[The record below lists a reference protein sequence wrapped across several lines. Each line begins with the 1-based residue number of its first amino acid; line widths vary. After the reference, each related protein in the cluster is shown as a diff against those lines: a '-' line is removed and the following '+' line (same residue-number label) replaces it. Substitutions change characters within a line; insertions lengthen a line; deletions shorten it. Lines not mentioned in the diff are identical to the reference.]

1 MNAWVWGALI
11 VGGAVVLASVYV
23 AVLLRGVENER
34 VISSAISAMVAAKK
48 STDTAPQR
56 ALLRSITDTLLAQE
70 RAAARVEAAIWE
82 SALPGQPVLEL
93 EELVK
98 ELLALPEPHLMVVDF
113 LAEHGGGSG
122 ESAVFDAFAADL
134 VSSATQQVYADLA
147 DGDDVGQAYL
157 HKLLAIALSGRIDPV
172 ARAAFDLSDPPP
184 GQQRMPRI
192 EDANPVAL
200 ARVAE
205 ALEQATRRQ
214 LRLAALLH
222 GQAEAILRLR
232 GKGDERERRSASLR
246 LHRLLAAPRLMLR
259 RPQFQPDDLAV
270 LEVAFDAV
278 GEVVESAAEHLD
290 GGQPSRAAYLLA
302 AAEVPTT
309 GGLPG
314 RVYNQDTLSQV
325 RPLAALGVRHR
336 LAVCRWAVACHTVI
350 AQGTG
355 WPPGRS
361 ADGAEPHGAEPD
373 GPPPD
378 GEKGDV

>member
-1 MNAWVWGALI
+1 LNAWVWGALI
-11 VGGAVVLASVYV
+11 VGGVVVLASVYV
-23 AVLLRGVENER
+23 AALLRGVENER
-34 VISSAISAMVAAKK
+34 VISSAISAMVAASK

-56 ALLRSITDTLLAQE
+56 ALLRSVTDTLLAQE
-70 RAAARVEAAIWE
+70 RAAARIEAAVWE
-82 SALPGQPVLEL
+82 SALPGHPVPEL

-98 ELLALPEPHLMVVDF
+98 EMLALPEPQLAVVDF

-122 ESAVFDAFAADL
+122 DSAVFDAFAADL
-134 VSSATQQVYADLA
+134 VSSATRQVYADLA
-147 DGDDVGQAYL
+147 DADGEAYL
-157 HKLLAIALSGRIDPV
+157 RRLLAIALSGRVDPV
-172 ARAAFDLSDPPP
+172 ARAAFDLADPP
-184 GQQRMPRI
+184 GQAHMPQV
-192 EDANPVAL
+192 EEADPAAL
-200 ARVAE
+200 AGVAE

-232 GKGDERERRSASLR
+232 GKGDERERRTALLR

-259 RPQFQPDDLAV
+259 RPQFQPGDLAV

-290 GGQPSRAAYLLA
+290 DGQPSRAAYLLA

-314 RVYNQDTLSQV
+314 RVYQQDTLSQV

-336 LAVCRWAVACHTVI
+336 LEVCRWAVACHS
-350 AQGTG
+350 ALARGTG

-361 ADGAEPHGAEPD
+361 ADGEMPAYQMPAD
-373 GPPPD
+373 QQD
-378 GEKGDV
+378 DA